1 MNVLE
6 TFRSVEEDMRL
17 LSRSEEIILLAVLK
31 LEGDA
36 YGISIREHI
45 RQVTDSEWS
54 FASIYEP
61 LQKLVR
67 KGYVK
72 KRLGKPTSERGGR
85 HKFLYEITKEGKTA
99 LTEINQVYK
108 NIWKDISAENLT

>member
-1 MNVLE
+1 MEGN
-6 TFRSVEEDMRL
+6 MRL
-17 LSRSEEIILLAVLK
+17 LSRSEEIILLSVLK

-45 RQVTDSEWS
+45 RSATGSEWS

-61 LQKLVR
+61 LQKLTR

-72 KRLGKPTSERGGR
+72 KRMGKPTSERGGR
-85 HKFLYEITKEGKTA
+85 HKFHYEITKDGKKA
-99 LTEINQVYK
+99 LAEINQVYK
-108 NIWKDISAENLT
+108 NIWKDISKESLF

>member
-1 MNVLE
+1 M
-6 TFRSVEEDMRL
+6 EENMRL

-31 LEGDA
+31 LDGDA
-36 YGISIREHI
+36 YGISIREYI
-45 RQVTDSEWS
+45 RQVTGSEWS

-61 LQKLVR
+61 LQKLVH

-72 KRLGKPTSERGGR
+72 KRMGKPTSERGGR
-85 HKFLYEITKEGKTA
+85 HKFLYEITKDGKRA
-99 LTEINQVYK
+99 LAEINQVYR

>member
-1 MNVLE
+1 
-6 TFRSVEEDMRL
+6 MRL
-17 LSRSEEIILLAVLK
+17 LSRSEEIILLTVLK

-45 RQVTDSEWS
+45 RKATDNEWS

-72 KRLGKPTSERGGR
+72 KRMGEPTSERGGR
-85 HKFLYEITKEGKTA
+85 HKFLYEITKEGKLA
-99 LTEINQVYK
+99 LVEINQVYK
-108 NIWKDISAENLT
+108 NIWKDISAKSLY

>member
-1 MNVLE
+1 
-6 TFRSVEEDMRL
+6 MRL

-31 LEGDA
+31 LEGAA

-45 RQVTDSEWS
+45 RKATGNEWS

-61 LQKLVR
+61 LQKLAH

-72 KRLGKPTSERGGR
+72 KRLGKPTPERGGR
-85 HKFLYEITKEGKTA
+85 HKFLYEITKDGKAA
-99 LTEINQVYK
+99 LVEINKVYK
-108 NIWKDISAENLT
+108 NIWKDISAENLFRTS

>member
-1 MNVLE
+1 M
-6 TFRSVEEDMRL
+6 EENMRL

-45 RQVTDSEWS
+45 RKATGSEWS

-61 LQKLVR
+61 LHKLTR

-72 KRLGKPTSERGGR
+72 KKKGEPTSERGGR
-85 HKFLYEITKEGKTA
+85 HKCLYEITQKGKAA
-99 LTEINQVYK
+99 LAEINQVHR
-108 NIWKDISAENLT
+108 NIWKDISANKLT

>member
-1 MNVLE
+1 M
-6 TFRSVEEDMRL
+6 EENMRL
-17 LSRSEEIILLAVLK
+17 LSRSEEIILLTVLK

-36 YGISIREHI
+36 YGVSIREHI
-45 RQVTDSEWS
+45 RKVTGNEWS

-72 KRLGKPTSERGGR
+72 KQLGKPTSERGGR
-85 HKFLYEITKEGKTA
+85 HKFLYEITKDGKAA
-99 LTEINQVYK
+99 LVEINQVYK
-108 NIWKDISAENLT
+108 NIWKDISAESLF

>member
-1 MNVLE
+1 MNVLV
-6 TFRSVEEDMRL
+6 TFGLMEEHMRL

-31 LEGDA
+31 LDGDA

-45 RQVTDSEWS
+45 HKATGNEWS

-72 KRLGKPTSERGGR
+72 KRMGKATSERGGR
-85 HKFLYEITKEGKTA
+85 HKFLYEITKEGKLA
-99 LTEINQVYK
+99 LVEINKVYK
-108 NIWKDISAENLT
+108 NIWKDISADSLY